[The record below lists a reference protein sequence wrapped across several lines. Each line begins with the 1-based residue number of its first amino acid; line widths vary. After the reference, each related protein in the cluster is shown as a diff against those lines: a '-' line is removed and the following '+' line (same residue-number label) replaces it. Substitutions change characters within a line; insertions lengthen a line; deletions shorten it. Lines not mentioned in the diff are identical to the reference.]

1 MRDKRRADLGVALT
15 LLDARERRRSPR
27 LMSVTQENFKK
38 STSKR
43 TTVVD
48 NAIMAS

>member
-27 LMSVTQENFKK
+27 LMSVTQEISKK
-38 STSKR
+38 AGQNS
-43 TTVVD
+43 
-48 NAIMAS
+48 